1 MKLSDNQGVVLG
13 LAGDLIFDSE
23 KLTHRH
29 NKAGGRPVFA
39 GMTPPLELQDVV
51 CRVCGSTLALVV
63 QVCNSMKVLLFPM
76 SMHHLLPIS
85 KQL

>member
-1 MKLSDNQGVVLG
+1 MKSSDNQGLVLG

-51 CRVCGSTLALVV
+51 CRVCRSTLALVV
-63 QVCNSMKVLLFPM
+63 QVCYSTTKFAFPDKHA
-76 SMHHLLPIS
+76 SSLAN
-85 KQL
+85 K